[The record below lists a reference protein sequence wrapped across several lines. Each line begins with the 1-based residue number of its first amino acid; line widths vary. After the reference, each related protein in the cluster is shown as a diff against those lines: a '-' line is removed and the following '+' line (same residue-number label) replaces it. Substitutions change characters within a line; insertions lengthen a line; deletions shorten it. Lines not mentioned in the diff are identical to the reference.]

1 MKGILKRALAFN
13 SILVLSAC
21 GGGGGSAS
29 PAPPSTPPPAPADT
43 TAPVISLN
51 GDAIVNLTLGDAY
64 TDAGASAT
72 DNVDGTVNVSVTNSY
87 TDAVGTYTITYT
99 ATDNAG
105 NQSQL
110 TRTVI
115 VSAAT
120 PPPSPPET
128 PSQPNNGQTEFVVL
142 RDATPDSRWDRG
154 IQAFDQALGYSDC
167 DNNTVMC
174 ASLEWE
180 TVTDTER
187 GDVLQVTHTNGAQLA
202 GLFIGASSGLDF
214 SAFAEGSINFD
225 IKVIS
230 GDPNITFKLDCI
242 YPCTSGDVPL
252 GAQPVGEWVTIS
264 YPLAQLQASNL
275 NLGAINT
282 GIVIWASQYVD
293 TVFAIDNVY
302 FSTSAENAVVPEPN
316 PSPEGPG
323 FTDFTALNFGAGHV
337 SDTINPASYRCVVDY
352 GNWIFNA
359 GVVEPAIAGCDA
371 DTRIPQGSPTP
382 LFPHISGPAAEQPL
396 ASGRWW
402 GSVSFLGEM
411 EIGNPNAAAYITP
424 DPITARITNK
434 GVRMMGLP
442 SGVRVLGN
450 DFLYQIPDPFSE
462 VMDGM
467 AVANSQ
473 YTNLD
478 ASLYDF
484 SDGSVT
490 VLWRSGSVDVMR
502 ATFVHGSPYVYFD
515 VLAGEMLLRTL
526 RSDGGEKGTFY
537 EQNNSL
543 GVWTNVA
550 GSANYFLVTG
560 DAGTSFSN
568 IESNEIRVSTNTGG
582 VTVALLPTSTN
593 PTNAMVNDHLQL
605 SRNVVKDVQISYSVD
620 HTQQQVTVTHRYM
633 NADEQA
639 VTTMTGMQPL
649 HWKHSASSTPA
660 YSRRSA
666 RGVTQFHIGSEFSY
680 DLPFVGVLPTLP
692 AMSSDLELATATS
705 HINDFIALGEDQW
718 NAGREDAYW
727 SGKNYGKVAELI
739 AMADELDLHAQRD
752 QLLAWLKAEL
762 TDWFT
767 ASSDNGLDEVQYFAY
782 DSTWDTLFAMEESFA
797 SHQQLNDHHFHYG
810 YLVRAAAEVCRFD
823 AQWCS
828 ATQYGPM
835 IELLIRD
842 YAGGRNDDMFPYL
855 RHFDPA
861 NGFSWA
867 SGRVNFVR
875 GNNNES
881 TSEAANSYGAMI
893 LYGMLTG
900 NDEIRDRGIYLHAS
914 TAAAYWQY
922 WNNIDGWREPND
934 PQQDNFPSGYERIT
948 TSIIWG
954 DGAVFSTWF
963 SPAFAH
969 ILGIQGLP
977 SNTLSLHIGQYPDYL
992 AEYVTLG
999 LSESSNNLPSGLF
1012 PDQWRDIWWKI
1023 WSMTDA
1029 DSAFTDY
1036 LSMSNYTPEAGE
1048 TKAHTYYWIKQWQ
1061 TLGQMQDDGITADY
1075 PSAMVFENQGVK
1087 HYVVYN
1093 FSDAPLTVNFSNG
1106 VAVNAVANDFTVLS
1120 L

>member
-1 MKGILKRALAFN
+1 MIYPHIRIVCLSGL
-13 SILVLSAC
+13 LVLSAC
-21 GGGGGSAS
+21 GGGGGTTS
-29 PAPPSTPPPAPADT
+29 PVAPPPAPPADT
-43 TAPVISLN
+43 TAPVITLN
-51 GDAIVNLTLGDAY
+51 GSATINLTVGQSYVDAGATATDDVDGNVSVSVDNPY
-64 TDAGASAT
+64 TDAA
-72 DNVDGTVNVSVTNSY
+72 
-87 TDAVGTYTITYT
+87 GTYTITYT
-99 ATDNAG
+99 ATDRAG

-110 TRTVI
+110 RRTV
-115 VSAAT
+115 VVTAPTPPTNNASEVVVMRAAT
-120 PPPSPPET
+120 P
-128 PSQPNNGQTEFVVL
+128 
-142 RDATPDSRWDRG
+142 DARWDRG
-154 IQAFDQALGYSDC
+154 IQAFDQALGYGDC
-167 DNNTVMC
+167 DNATVMC
-174 ASLEWE
+174 ASMQWQN
-180 TVTDTER
+180 VQDPER
-187 GDVLQVTHTNGAQLA
+187 GPVLQVTHTNGAQLA
-202 GLFIGASSGLDF
+202 GLFISATSGLDF
-214 SAFAEGSINFD
+214 SAYAQGSINFD

-230 GDPNITFKLDCI
+230 GDPNMTFKLDCV
-242 YPCTSGDVPL
+242 YPCTSGNVDL
-252 GAQPVGEWVTIS
+252 GPQPIGEWTTIS

-275 NLGAINT
+275 NLRTINT
-282 GIVIWASQYVD
+282 GIVIWASQFND
-293 TVFAIDNVY
+293 TVFALDNVY
-302 FSTSAENAVVPEPN
+302 FSTSSENAIVPEPN
-316 PSPEGPG
+316 PTGPG
-323 FTDFTALNFGAGHV
+323 FYDFTALTFGAGNV
-337 SDTINPASYRCVVDY
+337 SDTINPNSYRCVEDY
-352 GNWIFNA
+352 GNWIYNA
-359 GVVEPAIAGCDA
+359 GVVEPGIAGCD
-371 DTRIPQGSPTP
+371 TTTGIPQGTPTP
-382 LFPHISGPAAEQPL
+382 LYPHVSGPAAERPL

-442 SGVRVLGN
+442 SGIRVLGN

-467 AVANSQ
+467 AIANSQ

-478 ASLYDF
+478 ATLYDF

-490 VLWRSGSVDVMR
+490 VLWKSGEIEVMR
-502 ATFVHGSPYVYFD
+502 GTFVHGSPYVYFD
-515 VLAGEMLLRTL
+515 VLAGDMVLRTL
-526 RSDGGEKGTFY
+526 RADGGEKGTFY
-537 EQNNSL
+537 AQNNSL
-543 GVWTNVA
+543 GVWTSVA
-550 GSANYFLVTG
+550 GNTNYFLVSGDTG
-560 DAGTSFSN
+560 TVFDAV
-568 IESNEIRVSTNTGG
+568 ESNEIRINSVTGG
-582 VTVALLPTSTN
+582 ITVALLPTATTPSNTMIM
-593 PTNAMVNDHLQL
+593 AHEQL
-605 SRNVVKDVQISYSVD
+605 ARNVVHAVHVNYEVD
-620 HTQQQVTVTHRYM
+620 HSQQQVSVSHQYVDA
-633 NADEQA
+633 NAQP

-649 HWKHSASSTPA
+649 HWKHAQVTEPA

-666 RGVTQFHIGSEFSY
+666 RGVTQFHVGTGFTY
-680 DLPFVGVLPTLP
+680 TLPFVGVLPTLP
-692 AMSSDLELATATS
+692 AINNELELSVVTQ
-705 HINDFIALGEDQW
+705 HVNDFIALGEAQW
-718 NAGREDAYW
+718 NNGREDAYW

-739 AMADELDLHAQRD
+739 ALADELELTEQRD
-752 QLLAWLKAEL
+752 RLLAWLKTEL

-767 ASSDNGLDEVQYFAY
+767 ATADDGLDVQQYFAY
-782 DSTWDTLFAMEESFA
+782 DETWNTLFAMEESFA

-823 AQWCS
+823 ASWCS
-828 ATQYGPM
+828 ASQYGPM

-842 YAGGRNDDMFPYL
+842 YAGGREDDMFPYL

-881 TSEAANSYGAMI
+881 TSEAANAYGAMI

-922 WNNIDGWREPND
+922 WNNIDGWRSNND
-934 PQQDNFPSGYERIT
+934 ATLDNFPSGYERIT

-992 AEYVTLG
+992 ADYVSLG
-999 LSESSNNLPSGLF
+999 LTESSNNKPSGLI

-1023 WSMTDA
+1023 WSMADA

-1036 LSMSNYTPEAGE
+1036 LSLSDYTPEAGE

-1061 TLGQMQDDGITADY
+1061 VLGNMQNDGITADY
-1075 PSAMVFENQGVK
+1075 PSAMVFENQGIK

-1093 FSDAPLTVNFSNG
+1093 FSDATKTVQFSDG
-1106 VAVNAVANDFTVLS
+1106 VTVTAVPRDFTVLS